1 MPDQIRDVTKFS
13 RYFNIEAP
21 GSTYQALLF
30 IMLGAITG
38 LIAFALTHLHSGYSI
53 LPLLLSG
60 ASIGIITVTLPS
72 ILTVLFVKAVSR
84 KIKLKHAFFAVLAV
98 SLLYSC
104 FILIDS
110 LIFAL
115 TRNPSISYL
124 VIILSNALIYG
135 YWFLINRVVMNQRRS
150 QVLTAAMQPV
160 TNVLLFIPM
169 GMYLFGSQAQFG
181 ASIIKLWSGMA
192 VFMVIGYIVLYV
204 MDRPAKKALRISGV
218 DLITAMVSQWLYDI
232 TRETDIFKGIGTKR
246 DVNVDIIVMRGEAGT
261 KAVFVN
267 PDIHFGP
274 FHDVGGGVATE
285 AIGRRIYERL
295 NASPFVMHT
304 AVSFEDNPVST
315 RQIFSL
321 SNTIADNVSSLRR
334 NSFRRPSATLYL
346 GNEGPCNAIGISFGG
361 QSILV
366 LTKAPNV
373 TEDIDRE
380 VGRTLAAEASRKLGR
395 VLLVDAHNS
404 RSESESTDEL
414 RGVYP
419 GSKYSEMYA
428 KAIQKMNPVSSGPM
442 SFGSSSIRLK
452 DKLKGRDLGEG
463 YTSLAFFQIG
473 SERLMLVYFDA
484 NNMLPKFRAEII
496 SYLKGKFNSRVEVCT
511 SDTHSVNTIALPAS
525 NVLGRETKPDEILPI
540 LEEMAR
546 AAVSGAEKVEY
557 AHSAIVVKKFKVWG
571 KGSDD
576 TLVKVSREVIRSG
589 KRRIPIII
597 AAGIIIAA
605 WVIYLA

>member
-30 IMLGAITG
+30 IILGAITG
-38 LIAFALTHLHSGYSI
+38 LIAFALTHLHTGYS
-53 LPLLLSG
+53 LLTIFLSG

-104 FILIDS
+104 FILMDS

-115 TRNPSISYL
+115 TKNPGISYL

-160 TNVLLFIPM
+160 VNVLLFIPM
-169 GMYLFGSQAQFG
+169 GMYLFGAPTQFG
-181 ASIIKLWSGMA
+181 TSIIKLWSGML
-192 VFMVIGYIVLYV
+192 VFMAIGYLVLYT
-204 MDRPAKKALRISGV
+204 MDRPARKALRISGV
-218 DLITAMVSQWLYDI
+218 DLITAMVNQWLYDI
-232 TRETDIFKGIGTKR
+232 TSETDIFKGIGTKR
-246 DVNVDIIVMRGEAGT
+246 DVNVDIIALKGEGRT

-274 FHDVGGGVATE
+274 FHDVGGGVATR
-285 AIGRRIYERL
+285 AIGKKIYERL

-315 RQIFSL
+315 RQIL
-321 SNTIADNVSSLRR
+321 SMSGAVAERVATMRQA
-334 NSFRRPSATLYL
+334 SFRRTRATLYL

-361 QSILV
+361 SSILV
-366 LTKAPNV
+366 LTKAPGV

-380 VGRTLAAEASRKLGR
+380 VGRTLAHMASRKLGK

-404 RSESESTDEL
+404 RSESESTEEL
-414 RGVYP
+414 RGVYS
-419 GSKYSEMYA
+419 GSKYSAMYA
-428 KAIQKMNPVSSGPM
+428 KAIQKMSQVSRGPM
-442 SFGSSSIRLK
+442 SFGSSSAMLK
-452 DKLKGRDLGEG
+452 DKLKGRDLGDG

-473 SERLMLVYFDA
+473 SEKLILVYFDA
-484 NNMLPKFRAEII
+484 NNMLPKFRADVI
-496 SYLKGKFNSRVEVCT
+496 SYLEGKFGSRVEVCT

-525 NVLGRETKPDEILPI
+525 NVLGRETKASDLLPI
-540 LEEMAR
+540 LGEMAHT
-546 AAVSGAEKVEY
+546 AISGAGRVEY
-557 AHSAIVVKKFKVWG
+557 SHSTLVVEKFKVWG
-571 KGSDD
+571 KGADD
-576 TLVKVSREVIRSG
+576 TLVKVSREVISSG